1 MRLVRKLTIAIVIAM
16 SAVLAVNAYLR
27 VLREYSLMESD
38 MKRDHHKIGRA
49 LGAAVADIWRG
60 GDEARALELIE
71 EANLAEKHV
80 MIRWVWLDA
89 SASGPHRARLTP
101 AEIELVLS
109 GQRVERVEEDSSG
122 EEHLYT
128 YIPVLVSGK
137 TVGALEV
144 SESFAPASE
153 YIRSTIIRT
162 VATTGLLVVLCAL
175 IAMVLGVWFVGRPMR
190 ALVVQARR
198 IGAGDFSSRLD
209 LRQHDEIGKLAREMN
224 GMSEKLREA
233 SERLTAET
241 AARISAL
248 EQVRHADRLATVGE
262 LAAGIAHELG
272 TPLNVVSGRAG
283 MIVSGDVSGDEAIK
297 GARVV
302 VEQAQRMTKII
313 RQLLDFARQGT
324 PKKSSQDLWAVAR
337 ETVALL
343 TPLAARRDVVVTLDG
358 DQAPAVVEVDRG
370 HFQQALA
377 NLIVNGIQAMPRG
390 GTVTVGI
397 EQKQA
402 RPPTANHGS
411 HDIKCV
417 RLFVRDE
424 GEGIAPWAVEHV
436 FEPFFTTKDI
446 GEGTGLGLSVSYGI
460 VHEHGGWID
469 IQTEPGHGSCFSIY
483 LPRGDRG

>member
-1 MRLVRKLTIAIVIAM
+1 MRLVLKLTIAIVIAM

-38 MKRDHHKIGRA
+38 MKRDHHEIGRA
-49 LGAAVADIWRG
+49 LGAAVADMWRG

-71 EANLAEKHV
+71 EANIAEKHV
-80 MIRWVWLDA
+80 LIRWVWLDA
-89 SASGPHRARLTP
+89 SASDPHRARLTP
-101 AEIELVLS
+101 AEIGLVSS

-128 YIPVLVSGK
+128 YVPVPVSGK

-153 YIRSTIIRT
+153 YIRTTIIRT
-162 VATTGLLVVLCAL
+162 AATTGLLVVLCAL
-175 IAMVLGVWFVGRPMR
+175 IAMVVGVWLVGRPMR
-190 ALVVQARR
+190 ALVAQARR

-233 SERLTAET
+233 NERLTAET

-272 TPLNVVSGRAG
+272 TPLNVVSGRAS

-324 PKKSSQDLWAVAR
+324 PKKSSQDLWVVAR

-343 TPLAARRDVVVTLDG
+343 SPLAARRDVVVTFDG

-397 EQKQA
+397 EQEQA

-411 HDIKCV
+411 HALDCV
-417 RLFVRDE
+417 RLFVRDQ

-469 IQTEPGHGSCFSIY
+469 VQTEPGHGSCFSIY